1 MAGFLLALNLVVPM
15 LVYMAAGV
23 AARKGRIIQEQAFR
37 QLNELVFR
45 VMLPLSL
52 FLDIYQADLRSIVQ
66 PRLFLLLAAA
76 ILLIFG
82 VAWWLVPR
90 FVPNR
95 ADAATIV
102 QGVYRSNF
110 VLYASAI
117 SRSLCGEAGAA
128 VTAALA
134 VMVVPLFN
142 IMAVILFE
150 SMRGGKADLRQLLL
164 RILQNPLVE
173 AGILGAAANIFRIQ
187 IPTLLATPL
196 NVLGDAATP
205 IALVVLGGL
214 LSWNSLAS
222 HKSYLI
228 VTVALR
234 LVFVPLLAIPL
245 FIALGYRNVE
255 LVAVFAAFATP
266 IGVSSTP
273 MAQSMGGNGK
283 LAGEMVAVSA
293 VCSVFTLFL
302 FVWALAALGYIASP

>member
-1 MAGFLLALNLVVPM
+1 MASFLLALNLIIPM

-23 AARKGRIIQEQAFR
+23 AARKGRIMQEQAFK
-37 QLNELVFR
+37 QLNEMVFR
-45 VMLPLSL
+45 IMLPLSL
-52 FLDIYQADLRSIVQ
+52 FLDIYQADLSSIVQ

-82 VAWWLVPR
+82 AAWWLVPR

-95 ADAATIV
+95 SDAATIV
-102 QGVYRSNF
+102 QGIYRSNF

-150 SMRGGKADLRQLLL
+150 SMRGGKTDLRRLLL

-173 AGILGAAANIFRIQ
+173 AGILGATANLFGIRI
-187 IPTLLATPL
+187 PSLLVTPL
-196 NVLGDAATP
+196 NVLGNAATP
-205 IALVVLGGL
+205 IALLVLGGL

-222 HKSYLI
+222 HKGYLF
-228 VTVALR
+228 VTVAFR
-234 LVFVPLLAIPL
+234 LVVVPLLALPL

-255 LVAVFAAFATP
+255 LIAIFAAFATP
-266 IGVSSTP
+266 MGISSTP
-273 MAQSMGGNGK
+273 MAQSMGGNGE

-293 VCSVFTLFL
+293 VCSVLTLFL
-302 FVWALAALGYIASP
+302 FVWALAAMGYISSP